1 MPEAFRGSRGCVH
14 PWQRGILVAIGMVAA
29 VPARADE
36 APVLA
41 LRELVVDA
49 SRSIDRHEIVT
60 LVLILGLLFFA
71 VVTAIMLLRARVR
84 GARLEAAAHEETTR
98 LRADLDRANA
108 LLQSEVQI
116 LVDWPAAS
124 DQPSIEGDPAMVG
137 VFAPHRVLAFGSWL
151 DAGQA
156 RAMEEAV
163 DALRARGEAFAMT
176 LTTLAGSTIE
186 AQGRAV
192 AGRAVLRLKDLS
204 TVKRDLLE
212 LRRISW
218 PEREGPR
225 RYEGSR

>member
-1 MPEAFRGSRGCVH
+1 
-14 PWQRGILVAIGMVAA
+14 
-29 VPARADE
+29 
-36 APVLA
+36 
-41 LRELVVDA
+41 
-49 SRSIDRHEIVT
+49 
-60 LVLILGLLFFA
+60 
-71 VVTAIMLLRARVR
+71 
-84 GARLEAAAHEETTR
+84 
-98 LRADLDRANA
+98 RANA
-108 LLQSEVQI
+108 LLQSEVQV

-186 AQGRAV
+186 VQGRAV

-204 TVKRDLLE
+204 AVKRELLQLAGRHEALLKQCLVASRKLQE
-212 LRRISW
+212 LALDGAQILEPQYRAPGDGAALHFDRRTG
-218 PEREGPR
+218 ERRQRHRKRLAAGAQCVDRLLHRPR
-225 RYEGSR
+225 LAGIEPATESEDAMRRENADHGGIALD